1 MDPDCTTLPSQRI
14 SVTSC
19 KDIQHVYSLPLPL
32 TWLQP
37 FDFPHKLGICERLF
51 GSLIAPQAI
60 CWVQTGVGIPWK
72 LDLANPTHRWI
83 VYGKYE
89 GAPFLKWAQKFLPT
103 DGVVVDSGANIGQML
118 LYLAQWVPQGK
129 ILAFEPGAEAADW
142 LEECLTTH
150 PTLPVEILRF
160 GLGSSPA
167 QLRLNNIG
175 ANYGHGAWNQVSET
189 EGEHIKIVSLA
200 DELAARSLKTVDLWK
215 LDVEGYEIPALQGA
229 EVLLR
234 EQRIR
239 AIYAELAG
247 KNGELVRDYLAAFG
261 YHCHFFDRN
270 NQLYIPSQF
279 PDHTNGLFL
288 PS

>member
-1 MDPDCTTLPSQRI
+1 MGLDCTTLSFYRT
-14 SVTSC
+14 SVIY
-19 KDIQHVYSLPLPL
+19 KEIQHVCPLPLPL

-51 GSLIAPQAI
+51 GSLIAPQTT
-60 CWVQTGVGIPWK
+60 CWVQTGAGIPWK

-89 GAPFLKWAQKFLPT
+89 GAPFLKWAQKFLPA
-103 DGVVVDSGANIGQML
+103 DGIVVDSGANIGQML

-129 ILAFEPGAEAADW
+129 ILAFEPGTEAANW

-150 PTLPVEILRF
+150 PTLPVEILRC
-160 GLGSSPA
+160 GLGSSSA
-167 QLRLNNIG
+167 QLRLHNIG

-189 EGEHIKIVSLA
+189 EGENIQIVSLA

-229 EVLLR
+229 EALLKK
-234 EQRIR
+234 QRIR
-239 AIYAELAG
+239 AIYVELAG
-247 KNGELVRDYLAAFG
+247 KNGERIRDYLAAFG
-261 YHCHFFDRN
+261 YHCHFFGRN

-279 PDHTNGLFL
+279 PNHTNGLFL